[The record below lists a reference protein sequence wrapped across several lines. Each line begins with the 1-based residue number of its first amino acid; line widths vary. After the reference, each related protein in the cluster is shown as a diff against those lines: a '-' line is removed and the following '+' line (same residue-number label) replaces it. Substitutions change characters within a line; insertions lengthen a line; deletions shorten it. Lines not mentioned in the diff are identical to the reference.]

1 MPGPPFPLPLAT
13 TWMRPPVQAGLQ
25 LPWKL
30 KAHPLWH
37 GEWAGNEAYPWVW
50 ASLVCWN
57 IVDTAVRLAQGG
69 FLPVLEA

>member
-1 MPGPPFPLPLAT
+1 MPRPPQPLPLAT
-13 TWMRPPVQAGLQ
+13 TWMRPPVQAGLH
-25 LPWKL
+25 LPWEL
-30 KAHPLWH
+30 KAHPLSR
-37 GEWAGNEAYPWVW
+37 GQWAGNEAYHWVW